1 MGAQGPWLGAQGPW
15 DEILPQFCGDKPTTI
30 MESRRFFFFVASMS
44 KYTYVY
50 IIYIY
55 ICICSIYIY
64 IYILYIYIYIYSEKI
79 ERLKPGLHFYEGQL
93 IHIDCIIEC

>member
-1 MGAQGPWLGAQGPW
+1 MY
-15 DEILPQFCGDKPTTI
+15 IL
-30 MESRRFFFFVASMS
+30 
-44 KYTYVY
+44 
-50 IIYIY
+50 YIY
-55 ICICSIYIY
+55 ICICSIYIYIY